1 MNKRQKDFLNGL
13 KIHGLLNSEAIRKIA
28 YEDVTA
34 KASERGTTQLA
45 NLGLICSH
53 PLQGAKKYWT
63 LSERGA
69 RAIDY
74 TDRRA
79 GQSFAGQGLFMNYA
93 IMSFC
98 LLSGERFERMTRP
111 EFCSKFPLLVG
122 PRVLGSAFRTR
133 YYLDR
138 SGATKKRGTVR
149 LGLMVCD
156 LGSRL
161 GRIQKKARREVQKRI
176 QCNEHWKALI
186 DAELFSI
193 TILTFSEAKV
203 QRLET
208 LLEDEKFHVRVCVV
222 PGLSELLFGR
232 DAR

>member
-98 LLSGERFERMTRP
+98 LLSGERFEHMTRP

-122 PRVLGSAFRTR
+122 PRVLG
-133 YYLDR
+133 
-138 SGATKKRGTVR
+138 GATPHSV
-149 LGLMVCD
+149 L
-156 LGSRL
+156 
-161 GRIQKKARREVQKRI
+161 
-176 QCNEHWKALI
+176 
-186 DAELFSI
+186 
-193 TILTFSEAKV
+193 
-203 QRLET
+203 
-208 LLEDEKFHVRVCVV
+208 
-222 PGLSELLFGR
+222 PGP
-232 DAR
+232 